1 MRTRSVLVLGGSLV
15 LAALLL
21 GIFFYTARVGDDTIA
36 IVGAAT
42 QHLESDVIK
51 WRIWLRRNVGPS
63 DLTDGYRRIKSDVGL
78 VEDMLR
84 ESGVAEGDVTVQP
97 VTTQERYNREGVL
110 SSYDLNQGLFVIS
123 KDIGVVEELALNP
136 LEITDQGVIIGT
148 SSIEY
153 LYSGLDELKLAML
166 AAATENARRRAEE
179 ITRNSGA
186 AVGKVT
192 SLRAGVFQIREPFS
206 TEVRSYGMY
215 STQTRQKEITVTV
228 HATFGIK

>member
-1 MRTRSVLVLGGSLV
+1 
-15 LAALLL
+15 
-21 GIFFYTARVGDDTIA
+21 
-36 IVGAAT
+36 
-42 QHLESDVIK
+42 
-51 WRIWLRRNVGPS
+51 
-63 DLTDGYRRIKSDVGL
+63 VGL